1 MQNES
6 IIMPNLRILFS
17 QMFGQLQNP
26 QKICP
31 AKISRYTV
39 VHDERL
45 LTEAKDTYIAVFI
58 QHWKQG
64 GYVDDVTW
72 LKLTELNPAIQHV

>member
-1 MQNES
+1 MAPKMKTPGYNFRGCWLTMQNES

-58 QHWKQG
+58 QH
-64 GYVDDVTW
+64 
-72 LKLTELNPAIQHV
+72 